1 MEESL
6 PFNLQ
11 LQELGKE
18 NKSPIFS
25 EPLLDEV
32 TVEPGRMRTIQL
44 PQITDPEKDE
54 VNVLVRVNGGKPL
67 ATDDNDCG
75 DDPCYIHFLL
85 DRMLIEIYY
94 PSNYFSRRDVDSSQT
109 NDSTKDVINPQQ
121 KSAAISVPVFD
132 ENGQLQM
139 IEKDSSD
146 IFDRNGP
153 SYPLVDGPD
162 NDSSSLREENF
173 IEILLDDGSSIST
186 YRVEVIVIN
195 IGGGTILPNDLDTD
209 TNNLIIEPNDQ
220 IQSQVQEE
228 ESNGDVIEI
237 SEDEFEFDFLEWL
250 DVQEVRA

>member
-1 MEESL
+1 M
-6 PFNLQ
+6 Q

-32 TVEPGRMRTIQL
+32 TVKPGRMRRIQL
-44 PQITDPEKDE
+44 PRITDPEKDE
-54 VNVLVRVNGGKPL
+54 VKVSVRVNGGSPL
-67 ATDDNDCG
+67 TADGNDCG
-75 DDPCYIHFLL
+75 DDPCYVHFLL

-94 PSNYFSRRDVDSSQT
+94 PSNYLSSRDDSSQS
-109 NDSTKDVINPQQ
+109 NASSKDEFHPHQR
-121 KSAAISVPVFD
+121 SAAISVPVFD

-146 IFDRNGP
+146 TFDRNSP
-153 SYPLVDGPD
+153 RNSLDDDLD
-162 NDSSSLREENF
+162 NDSGISREKNF

-195 IGGGTILPNDLDTD
+195 IGGGSTILPNDLDTD

-237 SEDEFEFDFLEWL
+237 SKDEFEFDFLEWL